1 MAAAVAFACVS
12 VPVHPSPSPSPPMPV
27 VCILCTFV
35 LHPSRASAPARH
47 GTALVQVL
55 FAWSFVLARGALIS
69 VMYAT
74 YALDDLAKLKSPQ

>member
-1 MAAAVAFACVS
+1 MSGSRVAFACVS
-12 VPVHPSPSPSPPMPV
+12 VPVHPSPSPPMPV
-27 VCILCTFV
+27 VCILCTLV
-35 LHPSRASAPARH
+35 LHPSPASAPARH

-69 VMYAT
+69 VKYAT